1 MKYPEIIKLF
11 KNRNIKVFSNVTFR
25 QVTNLNH
32 EAAKS
37 ILWRYKKRKLL
48 ANPKRGLYYFLEF
61 SPQDYELAN
70 ILYSPSYISFETV
83 LSEHGIIPEV
93 VYPIISATTKPTRA
107 LEFQERVF
115 KYLKIKRQ
123 AFAGYSKKENYLVAD
138 PEKALADYL
147 YFVSLGK
154 KRINDRLE
162 LSRINKTLLKKYTTM
177 FKNKNLDKLIKKI

>member
-11 KNRNIKVFSNVTFR
+11 KARNIKVFSNIIFQ
-25 QVTNLNH
+25 QVTSLNY

-48 ANPKRGLYYFLEF
+48 TSPKRGFYYFLEF
-61 SPQDYELAN
+61 PPHNYELAN
-70 ILYSPSYISFETV
+70 ILYNPSYISFETV

-93 VYPIISATTKPTRA
+93 VYPVISATTKPTRMF
-107 LEFQERVF
+107 EFQEKVF
-115 KYLKIKRQ
+115 KYLKIKKQ
-123 AFAGYSKKENYLVAD
+123 AFTGYSKKENYLIAD

-154 KRINDRLE
+154 KRLNDRLE
-162 LSRINKTLLKKYTTM
+162 LSRINRPLLKKYAVM